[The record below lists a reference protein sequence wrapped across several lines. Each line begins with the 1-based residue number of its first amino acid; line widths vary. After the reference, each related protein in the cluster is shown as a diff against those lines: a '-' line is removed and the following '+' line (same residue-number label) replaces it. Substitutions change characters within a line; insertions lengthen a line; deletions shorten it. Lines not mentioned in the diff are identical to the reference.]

1 MKKLLLIAFVFVL
14 GYGYGRW
21 HAKGPSAEAAS
32 AGSPARKILYYQ
44 DPMHPAYKSDK
55 PGKAPD
61 CGMDLE
67 PVYEDSV
74 ISAEQAPSSSIY
86 ISEEKQQLIGVRYGV
101 AEYGSAFET
110 LRAPAKVG
118 LDENK
123 VVRVATKLEGWV
135 DTVDVN
141 LVGTHV
147 KYGQELLKIYN
158 PQWQQQF
165 RALVKAK
172 VFGPSGQDDAK
183 LAEAKA
189 QLQLIGMNDDE
200 IEMIESARQANWK
213 LGVYS
218 PIDGVVIECNVVA
231 KQKVTPDTLY
241 TIADLSSVWVTAEF
255 LESDSASIRVGQAAT
270 LTFLSQ
276 PGREFHGKVDSILP
290 QLDPTTRTLK
300 VRIRLPNPGSRL
312 KPEMYGTVELR
323 TSASRRLM
331 IPQGAVLNSGLR
343 QVVFVDR
350 GNGYL
355 DQRAV
360 KLGKQFG
367 DRVEII
373 DGLKAGERVATS
385 GNFLI
390 DSEAQ
395 LRAGAEH
402 DRSTH

>member
-1 MKKLLLIAFVFVL
+1 MKKLFLIAFVFAL

-21 HAKGPSAEAAS
+21 YAKGPLPVTAS
-32 AGSPARKILYYQ
+32 VGSPARKILYYQ

-55 PGKAPD
+55 PRKAPD

-67 PVYEDSV
+67 PVYEGSEM
-74 ISAEQAPSSSIY
+74 SAEQTPASSIY
-86 ISEEKQQLIGVRYGV
+86 ISQDKQQLIGVQYDM

-110 LRAPAKVG
+110 LRAPAKIG

-135 DTVDVN
+135 DTLDVN

-158 PQWQQQF
+158 PQWQQQY

-172 VFGPSGQDDAK
+172 VIGASRQDDGK
-183 LAEAKA
+183 LAEAKL

-200 IEMIESARQANWK
+200 LEMIESARQSNWK

-218 PIDGVVIECNVVA
+218 PIDGIVMERNVVA

-241 TIADLSSVWVTAEF
+241 TIADLSSVWVTADF
-255 LESDSASIRVGQAAT
+255 LESDSSSIRVGQAAT
-270 LTFLSQ
+270 LTLPSQ
-276 PGREFHGKVDSILP
+276 SGKVFHGRIDSILP

-300 VRIRLPNPGSRL
+300 VRIRLANPDYAL

-323 TSASRRLM
+323 TSASRKLM
-331 IPQGAVLNSGLR
+331 VPQDAVLNSGLK
-343 QVVFVDR
+343 QVVFVDC

-355 DQRAV
+355 EQRAV

-367 DRVEII
+367 DRVEIAG
-373 DGLKAGERVATS
+373 GLKAGERVALPAIS
-385 GNFLI
+385 SSIPKHN
-390 DSEAQ
+390 
-395 LRAGAEH
+395 
-402 DRSTH
+402 